1 MATAAEI
8 KAANGG
14 ARKGALS
21 KREIGAWNDAHPDD
35 LYETGPGRDDTGQA
49 PDYPADDFED
59 MFPAPG
65 EDTVLSPE
73 GETDLA
79 ETPPRRAAAK
89 KSRPRGGGWL
99 PWGKPA
105 GKGKGKK
112 KARVSTEDLLG
123 SVWRAGAKLAT
134 PLPPLQRTLRMQAPV
149 AGMLLE
155 DAVRDTM
162 IDPLLQPLA
171 RMAEAGKTVAALA
184 GPPAFV
190 TAISVHAAQ
199 RAALDPPQPPHPLFM
214 SVATEGLRSCLMTW
228 CEIAGPKFEIALAR
242 EREFEEKFGQSV
254 DGMIQLIFAP
264 LPDPADEEAVAAE
277 EDAIRRAQGI
287 L

>member
-14 ARKGALS
+14 PRRGALS
-21 KREIGAWNDAHPDD
+21 RLEISAWNTAHPDD

-65 EDTVLSPE
+65 EDTVPSPE
-73 GETDLA
+73 GEADLT
-79 ETPPRRAAAK
+79 ETPPRRLK
-89 KSRPRGGGWL
+89 TKPRPRGGGWL

-112 KARVSTEDLLG
+112 KPRVSTEDLLG

-134 PLPPLQRTLRMQAPV
+134 PLPALQR
-149 AGMLLE
+149 E
-155 DAVRDTM
+155 
-162 IDPLLQPLA
+162 
-171 RMAEAGKTVAALA
+171 K
-184 GPPAFV
+184 
-190 TAISVHAAQ
+190 
-199 RAALDPPQPPHPLFM
+199 
-214 SVATEGLRSCLMTW
+214 
-228 CEIAGPKFEIALAR
+228 
-242 EREFEEKFGQSV
+242 EFEEKFGQSV

-264 LPDPADEEAVAAE
+264 LPDPADAEAVAAE